1 MTAQLTLIRLI
12 LCCLLAVTSTASLG
26 KTANA
31 LRSHPSPYLAMH
43 AADPVAWRL
52 WGQEAIDEARR
63 KGKLLFVSS
72 GNFSC
77 YWCHVMQRENYL
89 NPRIAALIN
98 RNFIPVLIDS
108 ELQPALDAQLTEF
121 LNRTLGYAGW
131 PLQVFITPAGFPL
144 AGTVYVPPAEFEPML
159 QEMANEWNKD
169 KKGLAARAQQ
179 AAMAYRQPLLS
190 ASDVLEK
197 GAGDASAAAL
207 VSQAL
212 AESDGE
218 AGGFGKQSKFP
229 ATPQLQAL
237 LFAYSRARE
246 APLGNFLILTLDH
259 MVSGGLHDHLGG
271 GFFRYTMDRNWQE
284 PHFEKM
290 LYDNAQL
297 AILYLQAARIFD
309 RPDYSQVG
317 QETLDFMLRELSG
330 PEGGMMVGLAGVG
343 ESMREGEYYLWTRAE
358 LEALLTPDEFRAL
371 NLAWDLESAPQRKGA
386 YLPRDT
392 QSARQVAAVLGVNPN
407 VVEQLLQQARKK
419 LLDARNARVLP
430 HDGKQLAGLNGLAL
444 AALAQGTQLPNGEI
458 YRRAGQRLRDCLV
471 KTQWD
476 GKQLHQLYAKKPGQR
491 AEGTLEDYALTA
503 KGLLAWS
510 QVSHS
515 EEDSRL
521 AGRLIGEAWRRFYD
535 EKTGWRLEQRSLLPI
550 ESAVAALP
558 DGGLPSASATLLSAS
573 VEWATTTQ
581 DSGLRRRSLA
591 ALNAGRLLVN
601 DNPFGYASYASALV
615 QAQN

>member
-1 MTAQLTLIRLI
+1 M
-12 LCCLLAVTSTASLG
+12 STASLG

-31 LRSHPSPYLAMH
+31 LSSHPSPYLAMH
-43 AADPVAWRL
+43 ATDPVAWRL

-63 KGKLLFVSS
+63 EGKLLFVSS

-98 RNFIPVLIDS
+98 HNFIPVLIDS
-108 ELQPALDAQLTEF
+108 ELQPALDAQFMEF
-121 LNRTLGYAGW
+121 LNRALGYAGW
-131 PLQVFITPAGFPL
+131 PLQVFLTPDGYPL
-144 AGTVYVPPAEFEPML
+144 AGTVYAPPAEFEPML
-159 QEMANEWNKD
+159 LELAGEWKKD
-169 KKGLAARAQQ
+169 SKDLAARAQQ
-179 AAMAYRQPLLS
+179 AAAAHRQPLPP

-197 GAGDASAAAL
+197 EADETSTAAFI
-207 VSQAL
+207 SQAL
-212 AESDGE
+212 AASDGE

-237 LFAYSRARE
+237 LFAYSRTRE

-259 MVSGGLHDHLGG
+259 MASGGLRDHLGG
-271 GFFRYTMDRNWQE
+271 GFFRYTTDRNWQE

-297 AILYLQAARIFD
+297 AILYLQAAQIFE
-309 RPDYSQVG
+309 RPEYGQIG

-330 PEGGMMVGLAGVG
+330 PEGGMMSSLAAVG
-343 ESMREGEYYLWTRAE
+343 ESMREGEYYLWNRSE
-358 LEALLTPDEFRAL
+358 LEALLTPAEFRAL
-371 NLAWDLESAPQRKGA
+371 NLAWDLENAPQRKGA
-386 YLPRDT
+386 HLPRDT
-392 QSARQVAAVLGVNPN
+392 QSAQQVAAALGVNPN
-407 VVEQLLQQARKK
+407 VVKQLLQQARKK

-444 AALAQGTQLPNGEI
+444 AALAQGTQLPNGKT
-458 YRRAGQRLRDCLV
+458 YRRAGQHLRDYLV
-471 KTQWD
+471 QTLWD
-476 GKQLHQLYAKKPGQR
+476 GKQLHRLHTWKPGQS

-510 QVSHS
+510 HVNHS

-521 AGRLIGEAWRRFYD
+521 AGRLIGEAWHRFYD
-535 EKTGWRLEQRSLLPI
+535 EKTGWRLEQRPLLPI

-558 DGGLPSASATLLSAS
+558 DGALPSASATLLSAS
-573 VEWATTTQ
+573 LEWARTTQ
-581 DSGLRRRSLA
+581 DNGLRKRTLA
-591 ALNAGRLLVN
+591 ALNSGRLLVN
-601 DNPFGYASYASALV
+601 DNPFDYASYAADLV
-615 QAQN
+615 QAQNY

>member
-1 MTAQLTLIRLI
+1 MTAPITLIRLI
-12 LCCLLAVTSTASLG
+12 LCCLLVVMSTASFG

-31 LRSHPSPYLAMH
+31 LSSHPSPYLAMH
-43 AADPVAWRL
+43 ATDPVAWRL

-63 KGKLLFVSS
+63 GGKLLFVSS

-98 RNFIPVLIDS
+98 HNFIPVLIDS

-131 PLQVFITPAGFPL
+131 PLQVFITPDGFPL
-144 AGTVYVPPAEFEPML
+144 AGTVYAPPAEFEPML

-169 KKGLAARAQQ
+169 SKELAVRARQ
-179 AAMAYRQPLLS
+179 AAMAYRQPLS
-190 ASDVLEK
+190 PASDVLEK
-197 GAGDASAAAL
+197 GAGEASTAAL
-207 VSQAL
+207 VSRAL
-212 AESDGE
+212 AVSDGE

-237 LFAYSRARE
+237 LFAYSRTRE
-246 APLGNFLILTLDH
+246 APLGNFLVLTLDH

-271 GFFRYTMDRNWQE
+271 GFFRYTTDRNWQE

-330 PEGGMMVGLAGVG
+330 PEGGMMVSLAAAG
-343 ESMREGEYYLWTRAE
+343 ESMREGEYYLWNRSE
-358 LEALLTPDEFRAL
+358 LEALLTPAEFRAL
-371 NLAWDLESAPQRKGA
+371 NLAWDLESAPRKGA
-386 YLPRDT
+386 YLPRYA
-392 QSARQVAAVLGVNPN
+392 QSAQQVAAVLGVNPN
-407 VVEQLLQQARKK
+407 VVEQQLQQARKK

-430 HDGKQLAGLNGLAL
+430 HDGIQLAGLNGLAL
-444 AALAQGTQLPNGEI
+444 AALAQGTQLPNGET
-458 YRRAGQRLRDCLV
+458 YRRAGQRLRDFLV
-471 KTQWD
+471 KTLWD
-476 GKQLHQLYAKKPGQR
+476 GKQLYRLHTKKSGQR

-510 QVSHS
+510 HVSNS
-515 EEDSRL
+515 GEDSRL
-521 AGRLIGEAWRRFYD
+521 AGGLIGEAWHRFYD

-558 DGGLPSASATLLSAS
+558 DGALPSVSATLLSAS
-573 VEWATTTQ
+573 LEWARTTQ
-581 DSGLRRRSLA
+581 DSGLRKRALA
-591 ALNAGRLLVN
+591 ALNSGRLLVN
-601 DNPFGYASYASALV
+601 ESPFGYASYAAAFFL
-615 QAQN
+615 

>member
-1 MTAQLTLIRLI
+1 MTARITLIRFI

-26 KTANA
+26 KTASA
-31 LRSHPSPYLAMH
+31 LSSHPSPYLAMH

-63 KGKLLFVSS
+63 EGKLLFVSS

-77 YWCHVMQRENYL
+77 YWCHVMQRDNYL

-131 PLQVFITPAGFPL
+131 PLQVFITPEGYPL
-144 AGTVYVPPAEFEPML
+144 AGTVYAPPAEFEPML
-159 QEMANEWNKD
+159 QEMASEWNKD
-169 KKGLAARAQQ
+169 NKELAARAQQ
-179 AAMAYRQPLLS
+179 AAMAYKQPLPPV
-190 ASDVLEK
+190 SDVLDKE
-197 GAGDASAAAL
+197 AGDASMAAL
-207 VSQAL
+207 VSRAL
-212 AESDGE
+212 AASDGE

-237 LFAYSRARE
+237 LFAYSRTRE

-259 MVSGGLHDHLGG
+259 MASGGLHDHLGG
-271 GFFRYTMDRNWQE
+271 GFFRYTTDRNWQE

-317 QETLDFMLRELSG
+317 QETLDFMLRELSS
-330 PEGGMMVGLAGVG
+330 PEGGMMVSLAAVG
-343 ESMREGEYYLWTRAE
+343 ESMREGEYYLWNYSE
-358 LEALLTPDEFRAL
+358 LEILLTPAEFHAL
-371 NLAWDLESAPQRKGA
+371 SLAWDLENAPQRKGA

-392 QSARQVAAVLGVNPN
+392 QSAQQVAAVLGVTPN
-407 VVEQLLQQARKK
+407 VVKQLLQQARKK
-419 LLDARNARVLP
+419 LLAARNARALP

-458 YRRAGQRLRDCLV
+458 YHRAGQHLRDYLV
-471 KTQWD
+471 KTLWD
-476 GKQLHQLYAKKPGQR
+476 GKQLHRLHARKPGQS

-503 KGLLAWS
+503 KGLLAWAH
-510 QVSHS
+510 VSRS
-515 EEDSRL
+515 DDDSHL

-558 DGGLPSASATLLSAS
+558 DSALPSASAALLSAS
-573 VEWATTTQ
+573 LEWAKTTQ
-581 DSGLRRRSLA
+581 DNGLRKHAIA

-601 DNPFGYASYASALV
+601 DNPFGYADYATALV
-615 QAQN
+615 QTQN